1 MNECYAVLLD
11 TISIQNYIFRSNKLK
26 ENLGASFLVE
36 QIYDS
41 YLAEAL
47 GKITGRTIE
56 EEKQDLHEWV
66 NSSAEFPVCANG
78 VEIGYIG
85 GGNAL
90 LFFQQKSQA
99 KQFIEVWTKI
109 LLIHAP
115 GLTAAIAIDKFP
127 KDPDKFKTALNSLF
141 IQLRKNKNRYVPI
154 NLLPRHG
161 ITAECA
167 RSELSAEIYN
177 SDVDIKDY
185 VSADVNARIKAADS
199 SKREI
204 RLKYQTLLQDKFTF
218 TTELDR
224 LGGVHGKDS
233 HIAIVHIDGNDV
245 GKLFKEADSLSYMR
259 TLSKTING
267 TTQIAF
273 EKIIK
278 RAVERYDDIMA
289 SLGFGNANPG
299 PQEDGKSVLPIRP
312 IILGGDD
319 VTFVCDARLGIY
331 FAKIFIE
338 EFEKTKLNGKNLTAC
353 AGISIV
359 KTKYPFYR
367 AYRLAEELCAN
378 AKARRKKIDESASFL
393 DFHVSMGGVAGSLKY
408 IRERFF
414 GLDPREKNEKAD
426 DYYLLYRPM
435 KVVPEKPFDEL
446 GLDMMLAK
454 AWQLEKNFPK
464 NKLADLRAVLTRSRD
479 ARLEFVQDLKYRD
492 LNLPVIEGHQYE
504 RKLFE
509 NNITPYFDMLE
520 LLRFYPEFAL
530 KKNGENNE

>member
-11 TISIQNYIFRSNKLK
+11 TVSIQNYIFRSNKLK

-47 GKITGRTIE
+47 SKVAKSTSE
-56 EEKQDLHEWV
+56 EEKQHLYEWE
-66 NSSAEFPVCANG
+66 NSNADVPECANG

-90 LFFQQKSQA
+90 LFFQQESQA

-109 LLIHAP
+109 LLIQAP
-115 GLTAAIAIDKFP
+115 GITTAIAIEKFP
-127 KDPDKFKTALNSLF
+127 KDPNQFKTALNSLF
-141 IQLRKNKNRYVPI
+141 IQLRRNKSRYVPLT
-154 NLLPRHG
+154 LLPRHG

-177 SDVDIKDY
+177 SDIKDY
-185 VSADVNARIKAADS
+185 VSADVNARIEAADS
-199 SKREI
+199 SKQEI
-204 RLKYQTLLQDKFTF
+204 QFKYQALLQDKYTF
-218 TTELDR
+218 TTELDK
-224 LGGVHGKDS
+224 LGGVHGEDS

-273 EKIIK
+273 ERIIK
-278 RAVERYDDIMA
+278 LTVERYDDIMA
-289 SLGFGNANPG
+289 SLGFGNASPG

-338 EFEKTKLNGKNLTAC
+338 EFEKTKLNGKKLTAC

-367 AYRLAEELCAN
+367 AYWLAEELCAN

-408 IRERFF
+408 IRKRFF
-414 GLDPREKNEKAD
+414 GFDPRENNGKAD
-426 DYYLLYRPM
+426 EYLLYRPL
-435 KVVPEKPFDEL
+435 KVVPKKPFDEL
-446 GLDMMLAK
+446 GLDMMLTK
-454 AWQLEKNFPK
+454 AWQLKKNFPK
-464 NKLADLRAVLTRSRD
+464 NKLADLRSVLTRSKD
-479 ARLEFVQDLKYRD
+479 ARREFVQDLEYRG

-504 RKLFE
+504 RELFE

-530 KKNGENNE
+530 NEIGENNE